1 MICYTYKLYGSE
13 EQFRSAD
20 AAIQTTQFIRNKAIE
35 LWMNERKKPK
45 GQRNVGPNE
54 LSALC
59 AILAKQ
65 YDFCN
70 KLNSQARQ
78 ASAERAW
85 LSIKNFYE
93 KCKNPAFRGKK
104 KGFPRYRDNCRSVE
118 YKVTGWKFSENFH
131 SITFT
136 DKMGL
141 GTFTLKGG
149 RWLDKSL
156 VKLVQRLRIVRKQGC
171 YYLQVALNTT
181 PDVEELTPTECA
193 TAFDLGLKEFM
204 TSHRGEATAN
214 PRFLQKTQSKL
225 ARAQRKLSKKK
236 KGGKNRKKQ
245 AKRVRKIHGQV
256 ANQRED
262 FARKLAKCVVAS
274 NDVVV
279 FEDLNMAALV
289 KGFLAKSIHDVG
301 WGMFLKWVKYYC
313 EKFGKQLI
321 LVDPTNTT
329 QACSTC
335 GCLPTEKI
343 TLAVREYHCEHCG
356 LVLDRDLNAAIN
368 ILKKALLLVQ
378 EQLATAGHAESWSYV
393 LHCLKKALAEV
404 ELLNVFGE
412 GTSTSS
418 AHAEPASPLV
428 ELETASMFS
437 LNKFDGP
444 CLKDHQI
451 A

>member
-20 AAIQTTQFIRNKAIE
+20 AAIQVTQFIRNKAVE
-35 LWMNERKKPK
+35 LWINERKKPK
-45 GQRNVGPNE
+45 GQRKVGPNE
-54 LSALC
+54 ISALC
-59 AILAKQ
+59 ATLAQ
-65 YDFCN
+65 EYDFCR

-85 LSIKNFYE
+85 ISIKNFYE
-93 KCKNPAFRGKK
+93 KCKDPAYKNKK
-104 KGFPRYRDNCRSVE
+104 KGFPQYQDDCRSVE

-131 SITFT
+131 RITFT

-141 GTFTLKGG
+141 GSFSLRGG

-171 YYLQVALNTT
+171 YHLQVALNAT
-181 PDVEELTPTECA
+181 PEVEELTPTECA

-204 TSHRGEATAN
+204 TSHRGEATPN
-214 PRFLQKTQSKL
+214 PRLLRKASK
-225 ARAQRKLSKKK
+225 KLKKAHRNVSRKK
-236 KGGKNRKKQ
+236 KGGKNRKKARKNL
-245 AKRVRKIHGQV
+245 AKVHGKV

-262 FARKLAKCVVAS
+262 FARKLAKCVVTS

-279 FEDLNMAALV
+279 FENLHIAAMV

-301 WGMFLKWVKYYC
+301 WGMFLKWVRYYC
-313 EKFGKQLI
+313 DKFKKQLI
-321 LVDPTNTT
+321 LVDPANTS
-329 QACSTC
+329 QACCDC

-343 TLAVREYHCEHCG
+343 TLAVRTYHCEHCG
-356 LVLDRDLNAAIN
+356 LVIDRDVNAAIN
-368 ILKKALLLVQ
+368 ILKRALLLVQ

-393 LHCLKKALAEV
+393 LHCLKKALAEL

-412 GTSTSS
+412 KTNTLEPQGTG
-418 AHAEPASPLV
+418 ASLLE
-428 ELETASMFS
+428 ELETAPMLS
-437 LNKFDGP
+437 LKKFDDLN
-444 CLKDHQI
+444 LKDRQI